1 MNLFD
6 LARDDVATLAAL
18 HKDSFSPCW
27 DGPAIAALLAGPG
40 VFVHHLPG
48 TGFVK
53 TRVAADEAEI
63 LTIAVAPAA
72 RRLGHGARL
81 LAAASQEAHAR
92 GAARLFLEV
101 ATANQAA
108 LALYRGFERAGMRKA
123 YYAGD
128 NGHDAWL
135 MQVQLPLPPGR
146 NIP

>member
-1 MNLFD
+1 VKLFD
-6 LARDDVATLAAL
+6 SAQDDVGALAAL

-27 DGPAIAALLAGPG
+27 DAPAIASLLAGPG

-48 TGFVK
+48 IGFIM

-63 LTIAVAPAA
+63 LTIAVDPAVRA
-72 RRLGHGARL
+72 RGHGRAL

-108 LALYRGFERAGMRKA
+108 LALYSGFEQAGMRKA

>member
-1 MNLFD
+1 MKLFD
-6 LARDDVATLAAL
+6 PVQDDMDALAAL

-27 DGPAIAALLAGPG
+27 DGPAIASLLAGPG

-48 TGFVK
+48 IGFVM

-72 RRLGHGARL
+72 RARGHGRAL
-81 LAAASQEAHAR
+81 LAAASQEAHTR
-92 GAARLFLEV
+92 GATRLFLEV
-101 ATANQAA
+101 ATANQSA